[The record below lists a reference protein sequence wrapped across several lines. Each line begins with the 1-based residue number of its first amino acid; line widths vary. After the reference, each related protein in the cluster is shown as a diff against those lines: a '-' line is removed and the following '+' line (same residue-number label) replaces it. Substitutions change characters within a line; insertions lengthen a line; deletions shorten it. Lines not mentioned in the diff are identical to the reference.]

1 MTHATHTWQSDRRH
15 LIKTT
20 LGLGAAVASGWLP
33 TGVSAAPARTR
44 IDMHAHLIPD
54 FYRQAMDNYQVAG
67 DGGIPIPSWS
77 TRSAV
82 DFMDKFGIQ
91 TQMVSL
97 SEPGFGF
104 LPDRA
109 SRIQMARKVNEYIRD
124 ELIQAG
130 PTSALYRRFGGFASL
145 PLGNPNDPAEVA
157 AAGAEAVRAINI
169 LGLDGIGL
177 YTNYKGVYLGDARLD
192 PLMQVLNNLGAYVFI
207 HPVAPPV
214 RVPLSMPTFVL
225 DFPFESTRA
234 AAHMLQQGIYQRFPR
249 IRWQLSHG
257 GGTIPFLAQRSSQAL
272 APSGAVGTNTSSQ
285 RAYAHMYFDTALS
298 SAPATLASV
307 KQATDITHIMWGT
320 DYPYGGIV
328 YALKFSGDPNAELN
342 DSLTATERQLVDRDN
357 ALAQLP
363 GLRRRLGAA

>member
-1 MTHATHTWQSDRRH
+1 MLSR
-15 LIKTT
+15 
-20 LGLGAAVASGWLP
+20 
-33 TGVSAAPARTR
+33 AAPARTR

-54 FYRQAMDNYQVAG
+54 FYRQAMADYQVEG

-77 TRSAV
+77 TTSAV
-82 DFMDKFGIQ
+82 DFMDKFGVQ

-104 LPDRA
+104 LPDRV
-109 SRIQMARKVNEYIRD
+109 SRIRMARLVNEYIRD

-130 PTSALYRRFGGFASL
+130 PGTTLYRRFGGFASL

-157 AAGAEAVRAINI
+157 AAGAEAVRAISI

-177 YTNYKGVYLGDARLD
+177 YTNYQGVYLGDARLD
-192 PLMQVLNNLGAYVFI
+192 ALMQVLDNLGAYVFV

-234 AAHMLQQGIYQRFPR
+234 AAFMLRQGIYRRYPR

-257 GGTIPFLAQRSSQAL
+257 GGATPFLAQRSSQAL
-272 APSGAVGTNTSSQ
+272 APAGAGSVGQ
-285 RAYAHMYFDTALS
+285 RAYANMFFDTALTTG
-298 SAPATLASV
+298 PASMASLR
-307 KQATDITHIMWGT
+307 QATDLSHIVWGS

-328 YALKFSGDPNAELN
+328 YALKLPGDPNAELN
-342 DSLTATERQLVDRDN
+342 ESLDAVERQQVDRGN

-363 GLRRRLGAA
+363 GLRRRLGLA

>member
-1 MTHATHTWQSDRRH
+1 MTHTFQHVSTDRRH
-15 LIKTT
+15 LLRATC
-20 LGLGAAVASGWLP
+20 GLGTAMAAGLLTWPAQ
-33 TGVSAAPARTR
+33 AAAARTR

-54 FYRQAMDNYQVAG
+54 FYRQAMADYQVAG

-77 TRSAV
+77 PGSAV
-82 DFMDKFGIQ
+82 DFMNKFGVQ

-109 SRIQMARKVNEYIRD
+109 ARTRMARQVNEYLRD
-124 ELIQAG
+124 ELVQAG
-130 PTSALYRRFGGFASL
+130 PASALYRRFGGFASL
-145 PLGNPNDPAEVA
+145 PLGNANDPAEVA
-157 AAGAEAVRAINI
+157 AACAEAVRAVSI

-177 YTNYKGVYLGDARLD
+177 YSNYQGVYLGDARLD
-192 PLMQVLNNLGAYVFI
+192 PLMQVLNELGAYVFV

-214 RVPLSMPTFVL
+214 RVPLSMPAFVL

-234 AAHMLQQGIYQRFPR
+234 AAFMLRQGIYKRYPR

-257 GGTIPFLAQRSSQAL
+257 GGATPFLAQRSSQAL
-272 APSGAVGTNTSSQ
+272 SPEGAAAASQ
-285 RAYAHMYFDTALS
+285 RAYAHMFFDTALTTG
-298 SAPATLASV
+298 PASLASLR
-307 KQATDITHIMWGT
+307 QATDLSHIMWGS

-328 YALKFSGDPNAELN
+328 YALKFPGDPNAELN
-342 DSLTATERQLVDRDN
+342 ESLNPTERQLVDRGN

-363 GLRRRLGAA
+363 GLRRRLGLA